1 MGHAALENVYE
12 EIGFDQNLIIDAVDI
27 RVRVVMADEIADALR
42 LPMGITARGQ
52 HFECDGRAFHL
63 LVRAVAVTV
72 FFKAH
77 TDADIMRNG
86 GSFQNFFCRIVHV
99 FALRDGLCEREHLQK
114 VVDALDT
121 AALVLRHFQNEL
133 AKICHVFHFFLS
145 KSSAQVKRAFCKP
158 TACAIGNASASCI
171 LA

>member
-1 MGHAALENVYE
+1 M
-12 EIGFDQNLIIDAVDI
+12 
-27 RVRVVMADEIADALR
+27 
-42 LPMGITARGQ
+42 
-52 HFECDGRAFHL
+52 
-63 LVRAVAVTV
+63 RAVAVTV

-77 TDADIMRNG
+77 SDADVVCNG
-86 GSFQNFFCRIVHV
+86 GGFQNFFCRIVHV

-145 KSSAQVKRAFCKP
+145 NR
-158 TACAIGNASASCI
+158 
-171 LA
+171 LRR

>member
-1 MGHAALENVYE
+1 
-12 EIGFDQNLIIDAVDI
+12 
-27 RVRVVMADEIADALR
+27 
-42 LPMGITARGQ
+42 
-52 HFECDGRAFHL
+52 
-63 LVRAVAVTV
+63 
-72 FFKAH
+72 
-77 TDADIMRNG
+77 MRNG
-86 GSFQNFFCRIVHV
+86 GGFQNFFCRIVHV

-145 KSSAQVKRAFCKP
+145 KSSAQVMSAFCKP
-158 TACAIGNASASCI
+158 MACAIGNASASCI